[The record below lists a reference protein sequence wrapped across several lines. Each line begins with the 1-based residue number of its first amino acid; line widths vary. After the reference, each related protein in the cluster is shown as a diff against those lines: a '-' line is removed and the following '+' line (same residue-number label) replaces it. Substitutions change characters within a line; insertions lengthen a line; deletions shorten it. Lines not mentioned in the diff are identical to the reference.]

1 MMTTFFPSIGAFTP
15 GCEKRRTMMPIRRYL
30 QSASLSML
38 LIVFGATGA
47 AAQTTETA
55 PAETTLFPHPD
66 DSRWWLSGQVNLI
79 WQAHGPFTS
88 PYQGDNSLRPEAE
101 QALSRIWTIY
111 TGIKLPAH
119 TELLFDVESAGGRG
133 LSDALGLAGFT
144 NLDVVRNPTLGSAPY
159 IARAMVHVAVP
170 LSREMVDTTPTP
182 FSLAAHVPARR
193 IEIRA
198 GKLGMADFFDV
209 NAVGSDSH
217 LQFTNWTVDNNG
229 GYDYAADT
237 RGYTYAAIVEY
248 DTPTW
253 SLRFGE
259 ALMPTVANG
268 IDMDW
273 NIGRARA
280 ENLELDLH
288 PRSGL
293 VVRLL
298 GYANH
303 ANMGSHDEAIAGFLS
318 GHDPKPDVV
327 AYRQQGRVKTGLGV
341 NAEYAFPRLARVFA
355 RAGWNEGHNE
365 SFAYTEV
372 NNSAQ
377 GGGDLTGALWH
388 RSQDRLGVA
397 VVSNGLSGP
406 HREYLALGGQGF
418 LLGDGALRYGREDIV
433 ETYYTAHLW
442 RGVSAAGGLEYV
454 DHPGYNQDRG
464 PVLVEMLRL
473 HVDF

>member
-1 MMTTFFPSIGAFTP
+1 MPFPTKARKWDDSL
-15 GCEKRRTMMPIRRYL
+15 RTL
-30 QSASLSML
+30 SLSVL
-38 LIVFGATGA
+38 LVIGRA
-47 AAQTTETA
+47 AVVPAQTAPAAA
-55 PAETTLFPHPD
+55 PAETTIFSHPP

-79 WQAHGPFTS
+79 SQRHGRFTS
-88 PYQGDNSLRPEAE
+88 PYQGDNSLQPGPE
-101 QALSRIWTIY
+101 QALSRLWTIY
-111 TGIKLPAH
+111 TGVTLPGH

-159 IARAMVHVAVP
+159 IARAMVHVTFP
-170 LSREMVDTTPTP
+170 LSEEVVDTTPTA
-182 FSLAAHVPARR
+182 FSLAAHTPARR
-193 IEIRA
+193 VEIRV

-229 GYDYAADT
+229 AYDYAADT

-248 DTPTW
+248 DTPKW

-273 NIGRARA
+273 NIARARA
-280 ENLELDLH
+280 ENLELELH
-288 PRSGL
+288 PKAGL
-293 VVRLL
+293 ALRLL

-303 ANMGSHDEAIAGFLS
+303 ADMGNYDEAVEGFLA

-327 AYRQQGRVKTGLGV
+327 AYRRPGRVKTGLGV
-341 NAEYAFPRLARVFA
+341 NTEYTFPTLVRVFA

-372 NNSAQ
+372 DNSAQ
-377 GGGDLTGALWH
+377 AGGDLSGAMWS
-388 RSQDRLGVA
+388 RPQDRLGVA
-397 VVSNGLSGP
+397 MVSNGLSES
-406 HREYLALGGQGF
+406 HRQYLTFGGQGF
-418 LLGDGALRYGREDIV
+418 LLGDGTLRYGREDIV
-433 ETYYTAHLW
+433 ETYYTAHVW
-442 RGVSAAGGLEYV
+442 RGMSASGGLQYI
-454 DHPGYNQDRG
+454 DHPGYNRDRG

>member
-1 MMTTFFPSIGAFTP
+1 
-15 GCEKRRTMMPIRRYL
+15 MMPIRHYL
-30 QSASLSML
+30 PSVSLSIL
-38 LIVFGATGA
+38 LVGGATIA
-47 AAQTTETA
+47 AAQTAVTPA
-55 PAETTLFPHPD
+55 AETTMFPHPD
-66 DSRWWLSGQVNLI
+66 DSRWSLSGQVNLI
-79 WQAHGPFTS
+79 SQSHGRFTS
-88 PYQGDNSLRPEAE
+88 PYQGDNSLRPDPE
-101 QALSRIWTIY
+101 QALSRLWTIY
-111 TGIKLPAH
+111 TGVKLPAH
-119 TELLFDVESAGGRG
+119 TELLFDIESAGGRG

-159 IARAMVHVAVP
+159 IARALVHVTVP
-170 LSREMVDTTPTP
+170 LGHEMLDVVPTP

-193 IEIRA
+193 IEIRV

-229 GYDYAADT
+229 AYDYAADT

-248 DTPTW
+248 DMPKW

-273 NIGRARA
+273 NIARARA
-280 ENLELDLH
+280 ENLELELH
-288 PRSGL
+288 PTKGL
-293 VVRLL
+293 AVRLL

-303 ANMGSHDEAIAGFLS
+303 ANMGSYDEAIVGFLA

-327 AYRQQGRVKTGLGV
+327 AYRQPGRVKTGLGA
-341 NAEYAFPRLARVFA
+341 NAEYTFPRLVRVFA

-377 GGGDLTGALWH
+377 AGGDVSGALWK
-388 RSQDRLGVA
+388 RSQDRFGVA
-397 VVSNGLSGP
+397 FVSNGLSAP
-406 HREYLALGGQGF
+406 HREYLALGGLGF
-418 LLGDGALRYGREDIV
+418 LLGDGTLRYGHEDIL
-433 ETYYTAHLW
+433 ETYYTAQVW
-442 RGVSAAGGLEYV
+442 RGLSASGGLQYI

-464 PVLVEMLRL
+464 PVFVQMLRL

>member
-1 MMTTFFPSIGAFTP
+1 VLLVIGGASAVRAQITPDTPPAATT
-15 GCEKRRTMMPIRRYL
+15 M
-30 QSASLSML
+30 
-38 LIVFGATGA
+38 
-47 AAQTTETA
+47 
-55 PAETTLFPHPD
+55 FPHPD

-79 WQAHGPFTS
+79 LQSHGRFTS
-88 PYQGDNSLRPEAE
+88 PYEGDNSLRRDPE
-101 QALSRIWTIY
+101 QALSRLWTIY
-111 TGIKLPAH
+111 TGVKLPAH

-159 IARAMVHVAVP
+159 VARAMVHVTVP
-170 LSREMVDTTPTP
+170 LTKELVDATATP
-182 FSLAAHVPARR
+182 FSLVTHVPARR

-217 LQFTNWTVDNNG
+217 LQFTNWTIDNNG
-229 GYDYAADT
+229 AYDYAADT

-248 DTPTW
+248 DAPKW
-253 SLRFGE
+253 ALRFGE

-273 NIGRARA
+273 NIARSRA
-280 ENLELDLH
+280 ENVELELH
-288 PRSGL
+288 PTKGL

-303 ANMGSHDEAIAGFLS
+303 ANMGSYNEAIAGFLT
-318 GHDPKPDVV
+318 GRQPKPDVV
-327 AYRQQGRVKTGLGV
+327 AYREPGRVKTGFDA
-341 NAEYAFPRLARVFA
+341 NSEYTFPRAVRVFA

-377 GGGDLTGALWH
+377 AGGDLNGALWN
-388 RSQDRLGVA
+388 RAQDRFGVA
-397 VVSNGLSGP
+397 VVSNGLSAE
-406 HREYLALGGQGF
+406 HREYLALGGEGF
-418 LLGDGALRYGREDIV
+418 LLGDGTLRYGREDIL
-433 ETYYTAHLW
+433 ETYYTARVW
-442 RGVSAAGGLEYV
+442 RGLSVSGGLQYI

-464 PVLVEMLRL
+464 PVLVGMLRL